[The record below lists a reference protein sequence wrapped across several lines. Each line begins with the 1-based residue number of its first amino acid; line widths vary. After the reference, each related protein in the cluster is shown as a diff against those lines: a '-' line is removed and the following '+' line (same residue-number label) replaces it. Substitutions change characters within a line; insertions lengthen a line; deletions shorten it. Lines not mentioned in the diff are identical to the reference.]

1 VSDPAKA
8 VLTFPCTFPVKAFGR
23 SDGDFE
29 AIVTSIVRRHVPQL
43 DDAAITR
50 RYSHN
55 GNYLAVT
62 ATFIAESRKQLDA
75 LYQELSGHAQVL
87 MVL

>member
-1 VSDPAKA
+1 MSDPAKA
-8 VLTFPCTFPVKAFGR
+8 VLTFPCSFPVKAFGK

-50 RYSHN
+50 RYSHD

-62 ATFIAESRKQLDA
+62 VTFIAESREQLDA
-75 LYQELSGHAQVL
+75 LYQELSDHTQVL
-87 MVL
+87 WVL